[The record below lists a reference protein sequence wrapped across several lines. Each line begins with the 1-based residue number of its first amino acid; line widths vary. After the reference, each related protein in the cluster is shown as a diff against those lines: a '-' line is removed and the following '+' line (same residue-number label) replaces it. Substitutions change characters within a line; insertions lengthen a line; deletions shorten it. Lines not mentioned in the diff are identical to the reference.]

1 MRVAP
6 EPGAA
11 IYLFGDFELD
21 LALHELRRAGVTCAI
36 EPQAF
41 DLLRYLIENRDRLID
56 RDELNE
62 QLWQGRFVSD
72 ASLSTAVKLARQAIG
87 DSGKTQDFIR
97 TVPRRGFRFVGEV
110 AVHGPDEPGQDAVP
124 TAEPAYGQA
133 AEALENRRLPPG
145 KMPWIPAVAVALVMM
160 VSTGLMFWYGAGPDK
175 LSNKPS
181 GAQVEK
187 PSIAVLPFD
196 NMSGDP
202 EQDYF
207 ADGMTDDLITQLSKV
222 NGLFVIARNSSF
234 TYKGKNTKVQEIAQ
248 DLGVRYV
255 LEGSVRRAEGKVRI
269 NAQLTDGK
277 TGGHIWAEIFDRDAK
292 DVFALQ
298 DDVIA
303 RIVTGLQVSL
313 TADELKTLVAPPTRN
328 SRAHELYLQARKAH
342 RQLWPKPLKKAL
354 KLYTRARQMDPAFA
368 DAYAGEAAVA
378 AHVARFNLFQ
388 VLGPKP
394 AHQRARHAIAK
405 ALAIDPNHAGALIA
419 KSFMLTTIAS
429 HDEAIV
435 TARQAVTAHPNNATA
450 RRTLGEALYAA
461 GKVQDALAEMEAA
474 LKLDPQPNKY
484 DAFRTGEAYFLN
496 RRYESALA
504 FYKSVIARDPKYL
517 QANNG
522 LIITYAELGRLAEA
536 RKVVEQRIKGWA
548 PFNVQATAL
557 HRDYWAPEVLAHW
570 IGALRKGGAP
580 EWPYGFK
587 FDKANQLT
595 GTELKAL
602 LLGHRLE
609 GKGQSWGPFSMEIAH
624 DGKWLWKNA
633 KFNLTGTGHV
643 EGDRWCYI
651 HDAGLPDRK
660 VCVHYYRNPTG
671 TRELGNEYVNSDSY
685 EIFWSSVVK

>member
-1 MRVAP
+1 MVP

-11 IYLFGDFELD
+11 IYSFGDYQLD
-21 LALHELRRAGVTCAI
+21 LALHELRRDGVSCAI

-41 DLLRYLIENRDRLID
+41 VLLCYLVENRDRLVD

-87 DSGKTQDFIR
+87 DSGRAQDMIR
-97 TVPRRGFRFVGEV
+97 TVPRRGYRFVGEV
-110 AVHGPDEPGQDAVP
+110 AVHDAHEMVMDAAPAAGPEHGH
-124 TAEPAYGQA
+124 A
-133 AEALENRRLPPG
+133 AEVLEKHRLPPG
-145 KMPWIPAVAVALVMM
+145 KMPWIPAMFVALVMF
-160 VSTGLMFWYGAGPDK
+160 VSTGVMIWYGAG
-175 LSNKPS
+175 S
-181 GAQVEK
+181 GKFSDGPGEK

-202 EQDYF
+202 AQDYF

-222 NGLFVIARNSSF
+222 KGLFVIARNSTF
-234 TYKGKNTKVQEIAQ
+234 TYKGKNTKVQEIAE
-248 DLGVRYV
+248 DLGARYV
-255 LEGSVRRAEGKVRI
+255 LEGSVRRAGGKVRI

-277 TGGHIWAEIFDRDAK
+277 TGGRVWAEIFDRDAR

-303 RIVTGLQVSL
+303 KIVAGLQVSL
-313 TADELKTLVAPPTRN
+313 TADELKTMVEPPTKN
-328 SRAHELYLQARKAH
+328 LQAHELYLKARKAH
-342 RQLWPKPLKKAL
+342 LKLWPKPLKKAL
-354 KLYTRARQMDPAFA
+354 KLYTQARQMDPAFA
-368 DAYAGEAAVA
+368 DAHAGEAAVA

-388 VLGPKP
+388 VLGPAS
-394 AHQRARHAIAK
+394 AHQRARRAIAK
-405 ALAIDPNHAGALIA
+405 ALAIDPNHAGALSA

-429 HDEAIV
+429 HDESIV
-435 TARQAVTAHPNNATA
+435 TARQAVTAHPNNASA

-461 GKVQDALAEMEAA
+461 GKVQDALVEMEAA
-474 LKLDPQPNKY
+474 LKLDPRPNNY
-484 DAFRTGEAYFLN
+484 NAFRTGEAYFLN
-496 RRYESALA
+496 HRYEDALV

-536 RKVVEQRIKGWA
+536 EKIVAQRIKGWA

-557 HRDYWAPEVLAHW
+557 HRDYWAPNVLAHW

-587 FDKANQLT
+587 FEKANQLT

-609 GKGQSWGPFSMEIAH
+609 GKGQSWGLFSFEIAH
-624 DGKWLWKNA
+624 DGKWLWKND
-633 KFNLTGTGHV
+633 KFKLTGTGHV

-671 TRELGNEYVNSDSY
+671 TRDLGNEYVNSDSY